1 MPPKDRHGKTAQDY
15 RAALIAELDAV
26 PDYCRRKTQP
36 FSPAVNLPA
45 GTVQLTLVKA
55 LFADTSH

>member
-26 PDYCRRKTQP
+26 PDYRKPQR
-36 FSPAVNLPA
+36 SNLPVIRPQPQA
-45 GTVQLTLVKA
+45 QIWLNWL
-55 LFADTSH
+55 